1 MSHWACQ
8 AGSGIAGR
16 SPSQR
21 VMVLDP
27 AHGSDGPLLQRGSQP
42 TLAKILVCSRLSLSR
57 KSLHGSTT
65 LLHLVQARSRC
76 APCCSEGCRTAACGA
91 SQQASGPGALWRGL
105 VWQAVAQRCL
115 QWAQACCGG
124 PHVAACHSPA
134 VSVLH
139 HTAHKWPKLCCG
151 GPQTT
156 ACRCSPGIC
165 PCRGQSCCGDCERAA
180 CRVAGRHEPESALI
194 WAPALL

>member
-134 VSVLH
+134 HSTQVAQVVLWRPPDYSLQVSAWHLPLQRAVLL
-139 HTAHKWPKLCCG
+139 WRL
-151 GPQTT
+151 
-156 ACRCSPGIC
+156 
-165 PCRGQSCCGDCERAA
+165 
-180 CRVAGRHEPESALI
+180 
-194 WAPALL
+194 